1 MLQNMPLINYV
12 QITMNVTTGNW
23 SVGPVWGEPS
33 TTLSSWVTTVD
44 GEGNQFT
51 TPVTVAPE
59 IEFELKW
66 IEPLAIVMDGFFV
79 MLALLLVAA
88 FLFAKL
94 AASARMRWGRRF
106 EVDMR
111 IGAGRMVGE
120 RPPEIN
126 ERNVALRNLV

>member
-1 MLQNMPLINYV
+1 
-12 QITMNVTTGNW
+12 MNATTGNW
-23 SVGPVWGEPS
+23 SVGPVLDEPS
-33 TTLSSWVTTVD
+33 TTLSSWVTTVNGGSNRSKTFD
-44 GEGNQFT
+44 WT
-51 TPVTVAPE
+51 TAAPE

-66 IEPLAIVMDGFFV
+66 IEPLAIVMDGLFV
-79 MLALLLVAA
+79 MLALLVVVA
-88 FLFAKL
+88 FFFAKL

-120 RPPEIN
+120 RPAGIN

>member
-1 MLQNMPLINYV
+1 
-12 QITMNVTTGNW
+12 MNATTGNW
-23 SVGPVWGEPS
+23 SVGPIWDEPS
-33 TTLSSWVTTVD
+33 TTLSSWVTT
-44 GEGNQFT
+44 
-51 TPVTVAPE
+51 VTVAPE

-66 IEPLAIVMDGFFV
+66 IEPLAIVMDGLFV

-120 RPPEIN
+120 RPVEIN
-126 ERNVALRNLV
+126 ERNVALTNLV